1 MRLRQLSQRDYKA
14 ILSAVEDIYRFR
26 PYGEFPTHILST
38 IKNIIPCDL
47 ISYNE
52 VNPERTRIIS
62 VSDPAQATAQPE
74 VQKILQQHL
83 KEHPLVEY
91 YARTSDGRSIRLSDF
106 ITQRQFHDLGLYDEF
121 YKPLNIEYQ
130 MTTSIVIGRRN
141 IMGIALSRKLN
152 DFSENERLALDLL
165 RPHLVQ
171 AYRSIR
177 TINVAYRNCW
187 ESEKEFI
194 TLNRS
199 GQIQALSSRVWQM
212 LEMYFGC
219 FNPSRALPKDLN
231 DWLIRERN
239 NLNQESGVPRPP
251 FPFEV
256 YKGNSRLTIY
266 LIWGG
271 EAALQDVLLF
281 DEEPIEHIAA
291 IPDTLRLTV
300 KETEILALISK
311 GKTNREISE
320 ALSISSRT
328 VKKHL
333 EHIYRKLGVHTR
345 GAAVARFLRL

>member
-1 MRLRQLSQRDYKA
+1 M
-14 ILSAVEDIYRFR
+14 
-26 PYGEFPTHILST
+26 
-38 IKNIIPCDL
+38 
-47 ISYNE
+47 
-52 VNPERTRIIS
+52 
-62 VSDPAQATAQPE
+62 
-74 VQKILQQHL
+74 
-83 KEHPLVEY
+83 
-91 YARTSDGRSIRLSDF
+91 
-106 ITQRQFHDLGLYDEF
+106 
-121 YKPLNIEYQ
+121 
-130 MTTSIVIGRRN
+130 
-141 IMGIALSRKLN
+141 
-152 DFSENERLALDLL
+152 
-165 RPHLVQ
+165 
-171 AYRSIR
+171 
-177 TINVAYRNCW
+177 
-187 ESEKEFI
+187 

-199 GQIQALSSRVWQM
+199 GQIQAFSGRVWQM

-219 FNPSRALPKDLN
+219 FHPSHALPNDLN

-239 NLNQESGVPRPP
+239 NLNKDSSVPRTP

-300 KETEILALISK
+300 KETEILTLISK